1 MTDIDKYYKYNCFDL
16 PIPYK
21 QLLFYPVRMTEYP
34 DFLGYSQCLT
44 LDKNSVPDVRVIS
57 MSYWDYLCFVSTNEH
72 PLYVWFR
79 DLLRICLKN
88 PELEM
93 NIDNDG
99 KNYYF
104 ELDVGEKYFDKDENG
119 IEVGEEKR
127 KYIRFFNQ
135 DFEFIKEI
143 IVSQNDVD
151 MPDFTISKELRD
163 EMDRQREF
171 RKKISNTKP
180 CDLEDLLVCISTA
193 TSIDP
198 EKLYQM
204 TIRKFNKMV
213 RRVGEYTDYKIY
225 KTAAM
230 SGMVSFK
237 DKNFPPHWMRELEK
251 DKFDGLAMEF
261 DSLKNQISAD
271 GKINMG

>member
-1 MTDIDKYYKYNCFDL
+1 MTDIDKFYTYNCFDL

-57 MSYWDYLCFVSTNEH
+57 MGYWDYLCFASTQEY
-72 PLYVWFR
+72 PFYVWFR
-79 DLLRICLKN
+79 NLLRMCLKN
-88 PELEM
+88 TELEM

-104 ELDVGEKYFDKDENG
+104 ELDIGEKYLVKDDEGND
-119 IEVGEEKR
+119 VEKK

-135 DFEFIKEI
+135 DFESIKEI

-151 MPDFTISKELRD
+151 MPDFTISKELRE
-163 EMDRQREF
+163 EMDKQREF
-171 RKKISNTKP
+171 RKKMSNVKS
-180 CDLEDLLVCISTA
+180 CDLEELMVCINAA
-193 TSIDP
+193 TSTDL

-204 TIRKFNKMV
+204 TIRKFNKLV

-230 SGMVSFK
+230 SGMVTFK
-237 DKNFPPHWMRELEK
+237 DKNFPPHWMREIEE
-251 DKFDGLAMEF
+251 DKFDGLAMEL

-271 GKINMG
+271 GKIDWG

>member
-1 MTDIDKYYKYNCFDL
+1 MTTYDKYDVYNIFDL

-21 QLLFYPVRMTEYP
+21 QLMFYPVRMSNYLY
-34 DFLGYSQCLT
+34 FSGYSQCLT

-57 MSYWDYLCFVSTNEH
+57 MTYWDYLCFASSEEY
-72 PLYVWFR
+72 PFYVWFR
-79 DLLRICLKN
+79 NLLRMCLQN
-88 PELEM
+88 PTLEM

-104 ELDVGEKYFDKDENG
+104 ELDVGEKYTEKDEKG
-119 IEVGEEKR
+119 IEVEKR

-180 CDLEDLLVCISTA
+180 CDLEELMVCINAA
-193 TSIDP
+193 TSTDL

-204 TIRKFNKMV
+204 TIRKFNKLV

-225 KTAAM
+225 KTAVM

-251 DKFDGLAMEF
+251 DKFDGLAMEL
-261 DSLKNQISAD
+261 DSLKNQISAE